1 MKVTFL
7 CCMSKIVLTFGS
19 MECTQDSLNY
29 FEASFSQ
36 LLKFVLNCNDLSSI
50 KKIRKRD
57 HAVLR

>member
-1 MKVTFL
+1 
-7 CCMSKIVLTFGS
+7 

-36 LLKFVLNCNDLSSI
+36 LLKFVLNINDLSSI